1 MSGITTVDSDPVGV
15 RDQLSTGEPLVLSHI
30 TGLMEAGGQVTLGR
44 VEPFEGVAIA
54 AKGKKVMAALVR
66 RNGESAEQL
75 LHRLEEALH
84 RRAMTGVM
92 TQEINGE
99 LLGLA
104 APRVRRRG

>member
-1 MSGITTVDSDPVGV
+1 MSGITTVDSDSMGG
-15 RDQLSTGEPLVLSHI
+15 RDQLLTSEPLVLSHI

-66 RNGESAEQL
+66 RKGESAEQL

-84 RRAMTGVM
+84 RRALTGAV
-92 TQEINGE
+92 TQEIDSHQF
-99 LLGLA
+99 GLTPPSA
-104 APRVRRRG
+104 RRKG